1 MAGGKRVKLDFKLR
15 IGVSLIFPRELPP
28 PVTKKESTAC
38 HPEEGARRARAD
50 RVSRPDGKRG
60 GGDFWNPGLQRKP
73 DATHK
78 VLETPIGAQRIE
90 GRSQEDRGVKRLIDS
105 FTEGLIEKDQFTTR
119 MARTKS
125 RIAELD
131 AQIHAYSGDIDQMEQ
146 LRLAAERLRELSAT
160 IGPDLADADWH
171 RRREVIRTLVQRV
184 EIGHENI
191 KIVFR
196 VLQDAG
202 RSGPESIAV
211 MVPR

>member
-1 MAGGKRVKLDFKLR
+1 
-15 IGVSLIFPRELPP
+15 
-28 PVTKKESTAC
+28 
-38 HPEEGARRARAD
+38 
-50 RVSRPDGKRG
+50 
-60 GGDFWNPGLQRKP
+60 
-73 DATHK
+73 
-78 VLETPIGAQRIE
+78 
-90 GRSQEDRGVKRLIDS
+90 
-105 FTEGLIEKDQFTTR
+105 

-125 RIAELD
+125 HIAELD
-131 AQIHAYSGDIDQMEQ
+131 AQIHAYSSDVDQLEH
-146 LRLAAERLRELSAT
+146 LLLAPGRLRELSAT

-211 MVPR
+211 MLPRLPKTRAH